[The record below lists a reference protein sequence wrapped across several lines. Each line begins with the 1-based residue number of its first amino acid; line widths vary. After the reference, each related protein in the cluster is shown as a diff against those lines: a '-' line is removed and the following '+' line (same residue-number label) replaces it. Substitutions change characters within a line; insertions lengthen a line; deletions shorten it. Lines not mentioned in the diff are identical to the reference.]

1 MEYLKKF
8 ETIELGRGCYI
19 YPKGGCAEIL
29 SNILKDCKRDLI
41 LKFLDDKDSVNNLVA
56 KQEEIRQSGE
66 YVLICAGDVQDELVL
81 KCEDLGLKYLD
92 GREFIASCLGRQI
105 LLEASGEGWAKFE
118 LLENGGLRIFDN
130 LWITH
135 YYFFYDLFVYYVS
148 PKCLEALTQCVLQYA
163 LSIKEALLQVGFNLE
178 VSYGI
183 SLNYAPHTHKIATF
197 IHKDIPIEW
206 YFGSYE
212 YYLLHKQKVVG
223 NRILIAPWVLI
234 DFFVSKKV
242 ALFLSSIVPKLSCE
256 SKIIVG
262 MGHSI
267 AEAFGFFPRALKQEY
282 LKQYIGYYFLG
293 FDYYLA
299 IDRASLKAYESI
311 FQSVGVKTKAIAGG
325 SPRLDLKLEQSC
337 ALRSI
342 EQFLFIPR
350 LTKPYELMGIIKR
363 LLELGKK
370 VLFRPHPAYR
380 GYYQWVGKQNPYA
393 CLEVFLSYAGFS
405 FDESESITLDSLS
418 KSIVITDNSSLSYS
432 APLNSLKPVILYAPP
447 KKEFDLRVCNFD
459 CSFVNPLLHRVA
471 LNESEFMQVA
481 LRLEEELK
489 QSGELIAQEILQ
501 YKEANIFYPK
511 ASALEIAK
519 LLMSLLES

>member
-1 MEYLKKF
+1 MEYLKRY

-29 SNILKDCKRDLI
+29 SNILKDCKQDIALR
-41 LKFLDDKDSVNNLVA
+41 FLDDRDSVDNLVG

-66 YVLICAGDVQDELVL
+66 YVLVCAGDVQDELVL

-92 GREFIASCLGRQI
+92 GREFIAFCLGQQI
-105 LLEASGEGWAKFE
+105 LLEASGGGAKFE
-118 LLENGGLRIFDN
+118 FLDNGGLRIFDN

-148 PKCLEALTQCVLQYA
+148 PKCLESLTQCVLEYA
-163 LSIKEALLQVGFNLE
+163 LSIKEALGQVGFSLE

-183 SLNYAPHTHKIATF
+183 SLNYAPHTHKIAEF
-197 IHKDIPIEW
+197 LNKDIPLEW

-212 YYLLHKQKVVG
+212 YYLEHRQKVIGDRV
-223 NRILIAPWVLI
+223 LIAPWILI

-242 ALFLSSIVPKLSCE
+242 ALFLSGIVPKLSCE
-256 SKIIVG
+256 KKIVIG

-267 AEAFGFFPRALKQEY
+267 AEAFGFFPRALRQEY
-282 LKQYIGYYFLG
+282 LKQYVGYYFLG

-311 FQSVGVKTKAIAGG
+311 FQSVGVKTKAFAGG

-380 GYYQWVGKQNPYA
+380 SYYEWKGEQNPYA
-393 CLEVFLSYAGFS
+393 CLEVFLSYEQFS

-432 APLNSLKPVILYAPP
+432 APLSSLKPVILYAPP
-447 KKEFDLRVCNFD
+447 KKEFDLRVCNFGF
-459 CSFVNPLLHRVA
+459 SFVNPLLHRVA

-481 LRLEEELK
+481 LSLEEELK
-489 QSGELIAQEILQ
+489 QSGELIAQEILD

-511 ASALEIAK
+511 TSALEIAK
-519 LLMSLLES
+519 LLMSLLKS